1 MEPKLIAQYAYE
13 LATMFNLFY
22 EKLPILKENDVDIS
36 NARISLVEAIR
47 LILKI
52 NLSLIGITPLE
63 RM

>member
-1 MEPKLIAQYAYE
+1 
-13 LATMFNLFY
+13 LFY
-22 EKLPILKENDVDIS
+22 EKIPILKENDVDIS

>member
-13 LATMFNLFY
+13 LATMFNLLY
-22 EKLPILKENDVDIS
+22 EKLPILKESNAEIS

-47 LILKI
+47 LTLKMSV
-52 NLSLIGITPLE
+52 SLVGITPLE